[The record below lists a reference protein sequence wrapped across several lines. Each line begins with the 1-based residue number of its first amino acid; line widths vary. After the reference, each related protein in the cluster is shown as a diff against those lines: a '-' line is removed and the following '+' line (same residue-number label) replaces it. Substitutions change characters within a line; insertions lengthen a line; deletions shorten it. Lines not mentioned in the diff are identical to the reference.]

1 MSRQP
6 KDENN
11 NAIPILPLKPSGG
24 QKVTV
29 AAGSARSTA
38 VTTQAITVHATANCF
53 IEIGDSTV
61 VASVTTSHYL
71 PELQTYDLGT
81 GIAFG
86 AADERYI
93 ATRRA
98 DAIDGELFISERN

>member
-24 QKVTV
+24 QKVTI

-61 VASVTTSHYL
+61 IANGLTSHYI
-71 PELQTYDLGT
+71 PELQTYDIGT

-86 AADERYI
+86 AAD
-93 ATRRA
+93 TRHVAVIRA
-98 DAIDGELFISERN
+98 DAIDGDLYISERN

>member
-11 NAIPILPLKPSGG
+11 NAIPILPLKPGGG
-24 QKVTV
+24 QKVTI
-29 AAGSARSTA
+29 AAASARSTA
-38 VTTQAITVHATANCF
+38 ITTQAITLHATANCF

-61 VASVTTSHYL
+61 IANGLTSHYI
-71 PELQTYDLGT
+71 PELQTYDIGT

-86 AADERYI
+86 AAD
-93 ATRRA
+93 TRHVAVIRA
-98 DAIDGELFISERN
+98 DAIDVLYISERN

>member
-11 NAIPILPLKPSGG
+11 NAIPILPLNPGGG

-29 AAGSARSTA
+29 SGASARSTA
-38 VTTQAITVHATANCF
+38 ITTQAITLHATANCF
-53 IEIGDSTV
+53 VEIGDSTV
-61 VASVTTSHYL
+61 IANGLTSHYI
-71 PELQTYDLGT
+71 PELQTYDIGT

-86 AADERYI
+86 AAD
-93 ATRRA
+93 TRHVAVIRA
-98 DAIDGELFISERN
+98 DAIDGDLYISERN